1 MRFNEERQSST
12 DRSQDHQQSKGSGP
26 LIVVSNRQPYRHEYA
41 DDDDVDGDA
50 DDDPP
55 TDVDDDDDATADDGV
70 ADADADANADSEPN
84 SPEPEDSEITV
95 DFPTGGL
102 TAGLDPVLQQSGG
115 TWIAWSDG
123 EADRAVTDD
132 DGCVAV
138 PPDDESYTL
147 QRLWLSEEA
156 VEGYYY
162 GFSNRVLW
170 PICHEFPELVEN
182 RTGDQDWYQRVNR
195 TFADAIVDHATEDAV
210 VWLQDYHL
218 ALAPAM
224 VREDVPDST
233 TIAQFWHIPWPNPQ
247 AFRACPNG
255 RELLEGLLGNDLLGF
270 HIDSYV
276 ETFLACVDRFV
287 PEADVDYESR
297 QVRYESSQTQ
307 ITATPM
313 GVDAES
319 YDRTSRS
326 LDGSC
331 WRSLRERYD
340 IPSDV
345 AIGLGV
351 DRLDYSKGIPE
362 RLAAVE
368 RLLERNPEW
377 HEQFTFFQKATP
389 SRTDIPA
396 YAELG
401 EYVRH
406 EVDRINARFATRSW
420 EPIVYTEDYVTKE
433 ELCTLYR
440 RADVMLVSPLL
451 DGMNLVAQEFV
462 AASVDGQGALV
473 LSERAGATET
483 LGDDVFTIDPTRAD
497 EFATTIDAAL
507 TCPEIDRQQR
517 MTRLRQQVFDGDLEA
532 WMDSQFAAIDR
543 IHGSGFESSFR
554 SGSDSDSDSDS
565 GPEPTSGSSSKS
577 PANVDSESGDSETQN
592 DRSSQ
597 SHSQS
602 AR

>member
-1 MRFNEERQSST
+1 MRHNEERQSST
-12 DRSQDHQQSKGSGP
+12 DRSQDRQQPAGSGS
-26 LIVVSNRQPYRHEYA
+26 LIVVSNRQPYRHGYA
-41 DDDDVDGDA
+41 DDDED
-50 DDDPP
+50 
-55 TDVDDDDDATADDGV
+55 TDDDDSTTTVED
-70 ADADADANADSEPN
+70 DADAAVDGGAVDANTDESGDP
-84 SPEPEDSEITV
+84 EITV

-102 TAGLDPVLQQSGG
+102 TAGLDPVLRESGG
-115 TWIAWSDG
+115 TWIAWGDG

-170 PICHEFPELVEN
+170 PICHEFPDLVEN
-182 RTGDQDWYQRVNR
+182 RPGDRDWYRRVNR
-195 TFADAIVDHATEDAV
+195 TFADAVIDHATEDAV

-224 VREDVPDST
+224 IRDAVPDST
-233 TIAQFWHIPWPNPQ
+233 TIAQFWHIPWPNPE

-270 HIDSYV
+270 HIDGYV
-276 ETFLACVDRFV
+276 EAFLTCVDRFV
-287 PEADVDYESR
+287 PDATVDYGSR
-297 QVRYESSQTQ
+297 RVRYESSETQ
-307 ITATPM
+307 LVATPM

-319 YDRTSRS
+319 YDRESRS

-340 IPSDV
+340 IPSGV

-362 RLAAVE
+362 RLAAIE
-368 RLLERNPEW
+368 RFLESNPGWRER
-377 HEQFTFFQKATP
+377 FTFVQKATP

-401 EYVRH
+401 EHVRH

-420 EPIVYTEDYVTKE
+420 DPIVYTEDYVTRE
-433 ELCTLYR
+433 ELCALYR

-462 AASVDGQGALV
+462 AASVDGEGSLI
-473 LSERAGATET
+473 LSQRAGATEM
-483 LGDDVFTIDPTRAD
+483 LGDDMFTIDPTRTD
-497 EFATTIDAAL
+497 EFAATIDAAL
-507 TCPEIDRQQR
+507 TGPEIDRQQR
-517 MTRLRQQVFDGDLEA
+517 MTRLRQRVFEDDLEA
-532 WMDSQFAAIDR
+532 WMDGQFAAIAR
-543 IHGSGFESSFR
+543 IHGSQTESRSDGELESPSGFG
-554 SGSDSDSDSDS
+554 SGSDADPDSDTDTDSDSDS
-565 GPEPTSGSSSKS
+565 GPG
-577 PANVDSESGDSETQN
+577 ALSGDTDVQG
-592 DRSSQ
+592 DRSSR
-597 SHSQS
+597 SRFRSQS

>member
-1 MRFNEERQSST
+1 MNPVRYCLLQRMRFNEEQQSST
-12 DRSQDHQQSKGSGP
+12 DRSQDRPQPAGSGP

-41 DDDDVDGDA
+41 DDDADSPTEAEDADTAVDGGVVDA
-50 DDDPP
+50 DESGDP
-55 TDVDDDDDATADDGV
+55 
-70 ADADADANADSEPN
+70 
-84 SPEPEDSEITV
+84 EITV

-102 TAGLDPVLQQSGG
+102 TAGLDPVLRKSGG
-115 TWIAWSDG
+115 TWIAWGDG
-123 EADRAVTDD
+123 EADRVVTDD

-156 VEGYYY
+156 IEGYYY

-170 PICHEFPELVEN
+170 PVCHEFPDLVEN
-182 RTGDQDWYQRVNR
+182 RSGDQDWYQRVNR
-195 TFADAIVDHATEDAV
+195 TFADAVIDHATEDAV

-218 ALAPAM
+218 ALASTM
-224 VREDVPDST
+224 IREEVPDST
-233 TIAQFWHIPWPNPQ
+233 TIAQFWHIPWPSPE

-255 RELLEGLLGNDLLGF
+255 QELLEGLLGNDLLGF

-276 ETFLACVDRFV
+276 EAFLACVDRFV
-287 PEADVDYESR
+287 PEAAVDYGSQR
-297 QVRYESSQTQ
+297 VRYESSETR
-307 ITATPM
+307 IVATPM

-319 YDRTSRS
+319 YDRVSRS

-368 RLLERNPEW
+368 RFLEYNPEW
-377 HEQFTFFQKATP
+377 RERFTFVQKATP

-401 EYVRH
+401 ERVRH

-420 EPIVYTEDYVTKE
+420 DPIVYTEDFVTQE
-433 ELCTLYR
+433 ELCALYR

-462 AASVDGQGALV
+462 AASVDGEGALI
-473 LSERAGATET
+473 LSQRAGATET
-483 LGDDVFTIDPTRAD
+483 LGDDAFTIDPPRTD
-497 EFATTIDAAL
+497 EFAAAIDAAL
-507 TCPEIDRQQR
+507 TGSEIDRHRR
-517 MTRLRQQVFDGDLEA
+517 MTRLRQRVFDGDLEA
-532 WMDSQFAAIDR
+532 WMDGQFAAIDR
-543 IHGSGFESSFR
+543 VHGSRTGSSHVSEFESQ
-554 SGSDSDSDSDS
+554 SDSDSDSDS
-565 GPEPTSGSSSKS
+565 GSD
-577 PANVDSESGDSETQN
+577 AESGDSDAQD
-592 DRSSQ
+592 DRSSR
-597 SHSQS
+597 SRSQS